1 MGVEWSII
9 MGKPTMWARSTE
21 IKQKN
26 PLRVFFEKKASR
38 KTQNRKL
45 IDTYRREKCVFGRRS
60 KQKNPWRVFF
70 ERKASKKTQT
80 GS

>member
-9 MGKPTMWARSTE
+9 IGKPTPWAWSTE

-26 PLRVFFEKKASR
+26 PR
-38 KTQNRKL
+38 RKL
-45 IDTYRREKCVFGRRS
+45 IGMSRREKCVFGRRS
-60 KQKNPWRVFF
+60 KQKNTRRVFF

-80 GS
+80 GN